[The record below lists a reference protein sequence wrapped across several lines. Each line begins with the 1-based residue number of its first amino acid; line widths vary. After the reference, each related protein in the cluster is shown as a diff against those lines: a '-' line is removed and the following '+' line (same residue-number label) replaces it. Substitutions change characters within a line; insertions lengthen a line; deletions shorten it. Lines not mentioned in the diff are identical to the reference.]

1 MKNLAKK
8 ILIKIITN
16 LARAILWQHKPYI
29 IAVTGNLGK
38 TTTKDS
44 IVAVLKD
51 KSVRGSAKSFNSDI
65 GVPLTII
72 NSTSPHSHI
81 GKWLLVMMRGVITF
95 FARDY
100 PEYLV
105 LEVGAD
111 RPNDIRNIVK
121 WLKPDMVILTQF
133 AAVPVHIENFQNDR
147 ELLITEKE
155 YLALAATEI
164 LIYNGDDIDCQRIAK
179 RALLNRSYLQ
189 KVSFGRGL
197 HNTLILRDAGNSY
210 DLHSAIG
217 TIEYDHRLYKM
228 SIDDTLGTASIIAA
242 MPAVLAALYIETS
255 LDTTID
261 DDTKIIEKALI
272 KLNKIE
278 RQPGRMR
285 PLYGIKNTLII
296 DDTYNSSPKALENG
310 LETLRDIGIKY
321 RRIVVLGDMK
331 ELGTRAASEHYR
343 LGRMVPSSASILITY
358 GTLAHDFARG
368 AIDAGMKEGYVLE
381 CETLEDVVYEL
392 HQILKAGDIIYV
404 KGSQSMR
411 MEKVVKEILDK
422 SHNPTVELARQDRE
436 WQEISVS
443 H

>member
-1 MKNLAKK
+1 MKTFFKK
-8 ILIKIITN
+8 ILIKIITS

-44 IVAVLKD
+44 IVAALSD
-51 KSVRGSAKSFNSDI
+51 KSVRGSAKSLNSDT

-72 NSTSPHSHI
+72 GSKSPYSHI
-81 GKWLLVMMRGVITF
+81 GKWILVIARGIITF

-111 RPNDIRNIVK
+111 KPDDIRDIVR
-121 WLKPDMVILTQF
+121 WLRPEMVILTQF
-133 AAVPVHIENFQNDR
+133 ATVPVHIENFQNDR
-147 ELLITEKE
+147 ELLVTEKE

-179 RALLNRSYLQ
+179 RASLNNNSLS
-189 KVSFGRGL
+189 KFSFGRGL

-217 TIEYDHRLYKM
+217 TIEYEHRLYKM
-228 SIDDTLGTASIIAA
+228 TIDETLGVGAITSA
-242 MPAVLAALYIETS
+242 MPAVLAAIYTDTS
-255 LDTTID
+255 SDND
-261 DDTKIIEKALI
+261 AQIIEKSLI
-272 KLNKIE
+272 KLHKTE
-278 RQPGRMR
+278 RQQGRMR

-310 LETLRDIGIKY
+310 LETLRDIGTKY

-331 ELGTRAASEHYR
+331 ELGERSVSEHYR
-343 LGRMVPSSASILITY
+343 VGRIVPSSASVLITY
-358 GTLAHDFARG
+358 GTLAREFARG
-368 AIDAGMKEGYVLE
+368 AIEAGMKEGYVME
-381 CETLEDVVYEL
+381 CETLDSVIHEIQ
-392 HQILKAGDIIYV
+392 QIIKTGDIIYI

-411 MEKVVKEILDK
+411 MEKVVREILDK
-422 SHNPTVELARQDRE
+422 SHDPSIELARQERE
-436 WQEISVS
+436 WMNR
-443 H
+443 

>member
-1 MKNLAKK
+1 MKTFFKK
-8 ILIKIITN
+8 ILIQIITS

-44 IVAVLKD
+44 IVAALSD
-51 KSVRGSAKSFNSDI
+51 KSVRGSAKSLNSDT

-72 NSTSPHSHI
+72 GSKSPYSHI
-81 GKWLLVMMRGVITF
+81 GKWILVIARGIITF

-111 RPNDIRNIVK
+111 KPDDIRDIVR
-121 WLKPDMVILTQF
+121 WLRPEMVILTQF
-133 AAVPVHIENFQNDR
+133 ATVPVHIENFQNDR
-147 ELLITEKE
+147 ELLVTEKE

-179 RALLNRSYLQ
+179 RASLNNNSLS
-189 KVSFGRGL
+189 KFSFGRGL

-228 SIDDTLGTASIIAA
+228 TIDETLGTGAITSA
-242 MPAVLAALYIETS
+242 MPAVLAAIYTDTS
-255 LDTTID
+255 SDSD
-261 DDTKIIEKALI
+261 AQIIEKSLI
-272 KLNKIE
+272 KLHKTE
-278 RQPGRMR
+278 RQRGRMR

-310 LETLRDIGIKY
+310 LETLRDIGTKY

-331 ELGTRAASEHYR
+331 ELGERSASEHYR
-343 LGRMVPSSASILITY
+343 VGRIVPSSASVLITY
-358 GTLAHDFARG
+358 GALAREFARG
-368 AIDAGMKEGYVLE
+368 AIEAGMKEGYVME
-381 CETLEDVVYEL
+381 CETLDSVIHEIQ
-392 HQILKAGDIIYV
+392 QIIKTGDIIYV

-411 MEKVVKEILDK
+411 MEKVVREILDK
-422 SHNPTVELARQDRE
+422 SHDPTIELARQDKE
-436 WQEISVS
+436 WMNR
-443 H
+443 